1 MKILYPLKKFASF
14 FRPFLFFNVFSIPLA
29 KRISNVERNVE
40 DTTTMVFRAVHRGER
55 GGKRVV
61 VSTFGK
67 REVKNFQLRA
77 TLSLPVKISSHVSP
91 RFFLLFFF
99 LALYFSFITDHIF
112 FPMAREKEKWRR
124 NKKSEFS
131 LFLSLSPSRICLYY
145 LTSKR
150 MCLLRT

>member
-1 MKILYPLKKFASF
+1 MRKESFSLLSKISSSKNKGFENPLSFKKIRQF

-29 KRISNVERNVE
+29 KRISNVECNVE

-91 RFFLLFFF
+91 RFFSFFF
-99 LALYFSFITDHIF
+99 SCSIFLFYHGSYFFSHG
-112 FPMAREKEKWRR
+112 AREGKME
-124 NKKSEFS
+124 EE
-131 LFLSLSPSRICLYY
+131 
-145 LTSKR
+145 
-150 MCLLRT
+150 